1 VSNSKHHQYRKLICG
16 CQVFR
21 VTIGPVPYIKS
32 TALDTKEFRPLA
44 DTHLVGSRESEESG
58 MRMKTILF
66 ICIALVAFAPA
77 KARAAVITGT
87 VTVAQ
92 RQATPPQRYVT
103 RSGDQQGHAT
113 QATPP
118 TLVAIVVEPVD
129 AGTLPSSD
137 VAADAQ
143 QVMAQE
149 GTAFVPNLLIVPQGG
164 VVSFPNHDP
173 IFHNV
178 FSYSSIKSFDL
189 GRYPRG
195 ESRTVTFNT
204 PGVARIFCE
213 IHASM
218 YASIVVTASPWHSLV
233 PSGSKFTFTDL
244 PAGDY
249 HVLAVDAAGR
259 LSTTD
264 VTLAADASRS
274 LTVVL
279 GN

>member
-1 VSNSKHHQYRKLICG
+1 
-16 CQVFR
+16 
-21 VTIGPVPYIKS
+21 
-32 TALDTKEFRPLA
+32 
-44 DTHLVGSRESEESG
+44 
-58 MRMKTILF
+58 MRMKAILF
-66 ICIALVAFAPA
+66 VCMALVAFVPA
-77 KARAAVITGT
+77 VGRAAMITGT

-92 RQATPPQRYVT
+92 RQATPPPRYVT
-103 RSGDQQGHAT
+103 RSGDHQEHAS
-113 QATPP
+113 QASA
-118 TLVAIVVEPVD
+118 LIAVVVEPVGG
-129 AGTLPSSD
+129 GTLPSSD
-137 VAADAQ
+137 AATDAP

-178 FSYSSIKSFDL
+178 FSYSSVKSFDL

-195 ESRTVTFNT
+195 ETRTVTFNA
-204 PGVARIFCE
+204 PGVVRIFCE

-218 YASIVVTASPWHSLV
+218 YASIVVTASPWHALV
-233 PSGSKFTFTDL
+233 PSGSDFAFRDL

-259 LSTTD
+259 ISSTD
-264 VTLAADASRS
+264 VTLVADASRS
-274 LTVVL
+274 LALVL